1 MISFDTLRRASKLGD
16 QVRKDQYC
24 AHITGLL
31 YSTILNIEE
40 RTKVRRRKGKVYTNK
55 SKHNTGEH
63 IVTTSKVVKWNKE
76 RMHCEIIFLL
86 LQQQDQYQILF

>member
-1 MISFDTLRRASKLGD
+1 MEE
-16 QVRKDQYC
+16 QVNWGSNKKRSILCTHYR
-24 AHITGLL
+24 II
-31 YSTILNIEE
+31 ILNNIEH
-40 RTKVRRRKGKVYTNK
+40 RRENKSEEEEGEGVYTNR

-86 LQQQDQYQILF
+86 SLKLQDQNQILF